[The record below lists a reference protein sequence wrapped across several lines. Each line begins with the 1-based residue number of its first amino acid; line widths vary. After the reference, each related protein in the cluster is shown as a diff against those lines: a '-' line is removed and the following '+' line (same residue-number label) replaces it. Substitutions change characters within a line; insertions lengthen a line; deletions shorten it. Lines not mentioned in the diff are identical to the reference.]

1 MSHNAWLALHV
12 LGVVI
17 FLGNIIVTA
26 VWKVLAD
33 RTRNPAIVAYAQ
45 RLVTITDIAFTATG
59 VILIIVSGQVLADDF
74 GGVFSGPFWLTLG
87 WSLFIASGVIW
98 VGILIPIQVK
108 QARLAKHFG
117 NEGVIY
123 SIPHNTLALA
133 GEVGEFANIVKKI
146 ERGDLD
152 IRDADVRMRLMM
164 EWTDIFIYHML
175 IGGLIK
181 VNPMMAYN
189 YVRAENEKRFG
200 QHD

>member
-1 MSHNAWLALHV
+1 MDKKRQEE
-12 LGVVI
+12 LG
-17 FLGNIIVTA
+17 LGLVELMREM
-26 VWKVLAD
+26 LAD
-33 RTRNPAIVAYAQ
+33 SERY
-45 RLVTITDIAFTATG
+45 
-59 VILIIVSGQVLADDF
+59 
-74 GGVFSGPFWLTLG
+74 
-87 WSLFIASGVIW
+87 
-98 VGILIPIQVK
+98 
-108 QARLAKHFG
+108 AKHFG